1 MVRGLVIFIK
11 SMTFSMGYRRRLAR
25 SPSHSKFAS
34 RTSARRLNHIIQRFG
49 ADSSYLEIGLERG
62 LTFEAVKAKKKV
74 GVDPRPL
81 FRNGNG
87 AKGVSIYEGNSD
99 QFFASLGER
108 VSFDLVFVDGL
119 HDARQAYSDFVNAC
133 RHSSL
138 EGVVVIDDVLPSDG
152 PSAMPDRRASDLSKK
167 QANIHHMRWYGDVWK
182 VLLLLLTKYPEI
194 LISVLEDDLDE
205 HVQVAASAS
214 RGLCNVEFSPVDDL
228 EFMEGLTFEAQVA
241 SGKLRRLLEAK
252 AITT

>member
-1 MVRGLVIFIK
+1 MVRQLVIYMK
-11 SMTFSMGYRRRLAR
+11 SMPYLLGYRRRLAK
-25 SPSHSKFAS
+25 SPSDSKFAS
-34 RTSARRLNHIIQRFG
+34 RTSARRLNHIIQRLG
-49 ADSSYLEIGLERG
+49 ADSSYLEIGVERG
-62 LTFEAVKAKKKV
+62 LTFEAVTAKKKV
-74 GVDPRPL
+74 GVDPHPL
-81 FRNGNG
+81 FWGGSRPEG
-87 AKGVSIYEGNSD
+87 ASVFKGYSD
-99 QFFASLGER
+99 QFFAALGER

-133 RHSSL
+133 RYSSSN
-138 EGVVVIDDVLPSDG
+138 GVVVIDDVLPSDG
-152 PSAMPDRRASDLSKK
+152 PSAMPNRRASDLSKK
-167 QANIHHMRWYGDVWK
+167 QANIHHTRWYGDVWK

-252 AITT
+252 AIAT